1 MLHTCSFVM
10 EPKVQEIIRMC
21 HGSSAGTK
29 EVELQEDRNRQTSS
43 VAMDSI
49 LMHVEAALCAQ
60 RTGVLHSHCVAKD
73 GSKLIFL

>member
-1 MLHTCSFVM
+1 M
-10 EPKVQEIIRMC
+10 RMC
-21 HGSSAGTK
+21 RGSSAGTK
-29 EVELQEDRNRQTSS
+29 EVELQETSS

-60 RTGVLHSHCVAKD
+60 RTGVLHSHCMAKD